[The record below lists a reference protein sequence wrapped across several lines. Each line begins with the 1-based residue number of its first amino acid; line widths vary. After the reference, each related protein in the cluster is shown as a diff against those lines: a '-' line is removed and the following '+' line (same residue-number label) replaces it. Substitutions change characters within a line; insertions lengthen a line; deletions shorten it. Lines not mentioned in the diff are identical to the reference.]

1 MLENAVEGAGCEI
14 IAGFSGHRDAA
25 GFHRMFEL
33 AMTASGAYKKPPVV
47 PKHPQYLIDLHAA
60 RISGVTNTC

>member
-25 GFHRMFEL
+25 GFHGMLEL

-47 PKHPQYLIDLHAA
+47 PEHPKDLVDLHTA
-60 RISGVTNTC
+60 RISGLKNTC